1 MQMAAIF
8 GEILTL
14 ILMAT
19 ALGMDA
25 FSIGLG
31 MGMYELRLKRIFL
44 IGLIV
49 GFFHVCMPLLGI
61 VTGKFLTTAF
71 GVIAG
76 YIGGGLLVILG
87 LQMLFSSFRTKE
99 NHVISPLGWGVILF
113 AISVSLDSF
122 SVGMTLGIFGARM
135 AAALICFGVVAATL
149 TWSGL
154 LIAKKAQ
161 RVLGAYS
168 EALGGSILLTFGITL
183 LIPL

>member
-31 MGMYELRLKRIFL
+31 MGMYKLCLKRIFL

-49 GFFHVCMPLLGI
+49 GFFHVWMPLIGI

-122 SVGMTLGIFGARM
+122 SVGMTLGIFGART
-135 AAALICFGVVAATL
+135 AVALICFGVVAATL